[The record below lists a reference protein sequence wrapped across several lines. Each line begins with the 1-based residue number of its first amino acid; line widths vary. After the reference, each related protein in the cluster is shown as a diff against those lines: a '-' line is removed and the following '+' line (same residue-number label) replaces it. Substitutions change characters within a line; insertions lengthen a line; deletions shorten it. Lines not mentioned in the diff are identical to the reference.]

1 MSPEATRACPD
12 CGAPNP
18 LDAETCAECNHP
30 IDPFARRVLATS
42 PMPRQRAAREEPVSA
57 VPGAPTVHEEQGKV
71 IPRRQHQRAGL
82 FGIGGGEPRTHAGA
96 GGAPGWIWAA
106 VGMAALLIALFTA
119 IGITSQRPKIAIE
132 GADAAKLATADSLA
146 RILKKNP
153 EDVQANV
160 EMGNVYYDT
169 KNFTDAIGY
178 YDKALARDSSLIDV
192 SVDRAVAIHQAGRP
206 DEAVRDLEAIVAR
219 HPVHA
224 IARFD
229 LAVIYEF
236 QGRKAD
242 AEDQYR
248 QAASHATSP
257 EVQHVATMRLKALQG
272 TMPTPPPQP

>member
-1 MSPEATRACPD
+1 MSPDATRTCPD
-12 CGAPNP
+12 CGAPNA

-30 IDPFARRVLATS
+30 IDPFARRVSAAAPL
-42 PMPRQRAAREEPVSA
+42 PRPGGERDVPVSA
-57 VPGAPTVHEEQGKV
+57 LPGAPTVHEEQGKV
-71 IPRRQHQRAGL
+71 IRRRQHARAGL
-82 FGIGGGEPRTHAGA
+82 FGIGSEARTHAGA

-106 VGMAALLIALFTA
+106 VGMVALLITLGTA
-119 IGITSQRPKIAIE
+119 IGITNHGPKIAIE
-132 GADAAKLATADSLA
+132 GADQAKLATADSLA

-153 EDVQANV
+153 NDVQANV

-169 KNFTDAIGY
+169 KNFSDAIGY
-178 YDKALARDSSLIDV
+178 YDKALAKDSSLVDV

-206 DEAVRDLEAIVAR
+206 DEAVADLEAIIAK
-219 HPVHA
+219 HPDHP

-242 AEDQYR
+242 AEEQYR
-248 QAASHATSP
+248 QAAAHATSP
-257 EVQHVATMRLKALQG
+257 EVQHVATMRLKALEG

>member
-1 MSPEATRACPD
+1 MSPEATRTCPD

-18 LDAETCAECNHP
+18 LDAVTCAECNHP
-30 IDPFARRVLATS
+30 IDPFARRVEASS
-42 PMPRQRAAREEPVSA
+42 PMPPRSPRERDEPVSA
-57 VPGAPTVHEEQGKV
+57 LPGAPTVHEEQGKV

-82 FGIGGGEPRTHAGA
+82 FGIGSEPRPHT
-96 GGAPGWIWAA
+96 GGGGPPGWIWAA
-106 VGMAALLIALFTA
+106 VGMGALMIALFTA
-119 IGITSQRPKIAIE
+119 IGITSQRPKVAIA

-146 RILKKNP
+146 RILKKSP
-153 EDVQANV
+153 DDVQANV

-206 DEAVRDLEAIVAR
+206 DEAVAILESIVAK
-219 HPVHA
+219 HPDHP

-242 AEDQYR
+242 AEEQYR
-248 QAASHATSP
+248 QAAAHATSP
-257 EVQHVATMRLKALQG
+257 EVQHVATMRLKALEG
-272 TMPTPPPQP
+272 TMPTPPPNP